1 MDDTFT
7 DNLFSLKNEEFY
19 TFIQQLVGQQIVD
32 VLKFQSITS
41 TQSLIRNPDIF
52 EIFNMKCS
60 EPSFLLIREKSC
72 LQLDDG
78 QFINLVLYYQR
89 IDNDNNN
96 NEDKYCFLKEF
107 IDTIT
112 SNLTKSGT
120 GFRYSDQIKNFA
132 LSLYIL
138 GGKLTYEFIRLNL
151 PGSLPNLTMLNK
163 LISKSDSKINEG
175 ELRFDQLQ
183 KHFDQ
188 LNIQYAF
195 GSEDA
200 TGIIKKIKYDSTTNT
215 FNGFSTPLDCGV
227 PIKEYYQTDS
237 FDTLRIWFN
246 SIEKASLLNVHM
258 VQPIPAS
265 NQSIIPSPFLL
276 SAYGIDNT
284 ATANDIL
291 QRWWYIFN
299 QCLQRNIRIIGFS
312 TDADAKYVRAMRLM
326 SGFFGSLPNFQ
337 VHRHPQAFEIKTT
350 SHWPWFYLREQQV
363 LLFFQDA
370 THLVTKWRNRL

>member
-52 EIFNMKCS
+52 EIFNIKCS

-78 QFINLVLYYQR
+78 QFIIKIGLINNLNYLLDFLKQRQQKKIIEDSYADANSSLSFDFINKHSLLKNLVLYYQR

-96 NEDKYCFLKEF
+96 NEDKYCFLKDF
-107 IDTIT
+107 INTIT
-112 SNLTKSGT
+112 SNSTKSGT
-120 GFRYSDQIKNFA
+120 GFRYSDKIKNFA
-132 LSLYIL
+132 VSLYIL

-151 PGSLPNLTMLNK
+151 LGSLPNLTMLNK

-195 GSEDA
+195 GSED
-200 TGIIKKIKYDSTTNT
+200 TTSIIKKIKYDSTTNT
-215 FNGFSTPLDCGV
+215 FNGFSTALDCGV

-291 QRWWYIFN
+291 QRW
-299 QCLQRNIRIIGFS
+299 
-312 TDADAKYVRAMRLM
+312 
-326 SGFFGSLPNFQ
+326 
-337 VHRHPQAFEIKTT
+337 
-350 SHWPWFYLREQQV
+350 
-363 LLFFQDA
+363 
-370 THLVTKWRNRL
+370 